1 MAHPSVPRAL
11 PVRLA
16 ATTAKALHC
25 LARCGRPAR
34 PDSGLRR
41 LAAALLALCLGL
53 GFALPGAALA
63 ASAFSARQ
71 SGLEPPGGPRS
82 VETLP
87 NQSAGRTAEGGM
99 GYTDAY
105 GNTVTPREAPQ
116 APQPRRVRRGA
127 TQAGR
132 APAARPRSAG
142 PEAGLEFSLTA
153 VFARQAKGP
162 RDKGSI
168 RYAAL
173 SFLAA

>member
-41 LAAALLALCLGL
+41 LAA
-53 GFALPGAALA
+53 GAAGVVSGAGLCFA
-63 ASAFSARQ
+63 RRGPGGFGFSARQ

-105 GNTVTPREAPQ
+105 GNTVTPREAET
-116 APQPRRVRRGA
+116 PQPRKRLNPGAYGAAQRR
-127 TQAGR
+127 QAER
-132 APAARPRSAG
+132 PLPDPAAQDQKPVWNFR
-142 PEAGLEFSLTA
+142 
-153 VFARQAKGP
+153 
-162 RDKGSI
+162 
-168 RYAAL
+168 
-173 SFLAA
+173 

>member
-87 NQSAGRTAEGGM
+87 NQSAGRNAEGGM
-99 GYTDAY
+99 GYTDAS
-105 GNTVTPREAPQ
+105 GNTVTPREAET
-116 APQPRRVRRGA
+116 PQPRKRLNPGAYGAAQRR
-127 TQAGR
+127 QAER
-132 APAARPRSAG
+132 PLPDPAAQDQKPVWNFR
-142 PEAGLEFSLTA
+142 
-153 VFARQAKGP
+153 
-162 RDKGSI
+162 
-168 RYAAL
+168 
-173 SFLAA
+173 